1 MWGMEIA
8 NMQSDEARENA
19 KPLHVPVLGDEVS
32 AVFRGLSAALTS
44 GWIVDGTVGLGG
56 HTARLLEALPDIRI
70 LAIDQDPAAAEL
82 ARERLSPFGRRV
94 RVRQGRISDLSRL
107 IRKEQVEPVVGMLF
121 DVGVSSMQLGSAERG
136 FSFQFDGPLDMR
148 MDPARDRT
156 AADIVNH
163 WDESDL
169 ADLFF
174 YEGGETRARAIAHAI
189 VEGRRRAPYLRTLA
203 LADTIARAM
212 GRAGAGSKTHP
223 ATRTF
228 QALRR
233 AVNEEGEEL
242 LAALAAAE
250 HWLSPGGRLAV
261 ISFHS
266 GEDREVK
273 RYLAQGAR
281 EGRWS
286 LLSKKP
292 IEAGTAERRANP
304 RARSARL
311 RAAERGPRPESG
323 EHGTTSIAAG
333 RAPRGGAS

>member
-1 MWGMEIA
+1 MEIA
-8 NMQSDEARENA
+8 KMQSDEARENA
-19 KPLHVPVLGDEVS
+19 EPLHVPVLAEEVS
-32 AVFRGLSAALTS
+32 AVFRGLPAALAS

-56 HTARLLEALPDIRI
+56 HASLLLEALPDVRL
-70 LAIDQDPAAAEL
+70 LAIDQDPAAVEL
-82 ARERLSPFGRRV
+82 ARERLSVYGRRA
-94 RVRQGRISDLSRL
+94 RVRHGRVSDLSRL
-107 IRKEQVEPVVGMLF
+107 IRKEQLDPVVGMLF
-121 DVGVSSMQLGSAERG
+121 DVGLSSMQLGTPGRG
-136 FSFQFDGPLDMR
+136 FSFQADGPLDMR

-174 YEGGETRARAIAHAI
+174 YEGGETRARIVARAI
-189 VEGRRRAPYLRTLA
+189 VEGRRRAPFLRTLA
-203 LADTIARAM
+203 LADVIARALTR
-212 GRAGAGSKTHP
+212 GGLGGKTHP

-250 HWLSPGGRLAV
+250 HWITPGGRLAV

-281 EGRWS
+281 EERWS
-286 LLSKKP
+286 ILTKKP
-292 IEAGTAERRANP
+292 LEAGSAECRANP
-304 RARSARL
+304 RSRSARL
-311 RAAERGPRPESG
+311 RAAVRGPGS
-323 EHGTTSIAAG
+323 SA
-333 RAPRGGAS
+333 RASSAEGSS